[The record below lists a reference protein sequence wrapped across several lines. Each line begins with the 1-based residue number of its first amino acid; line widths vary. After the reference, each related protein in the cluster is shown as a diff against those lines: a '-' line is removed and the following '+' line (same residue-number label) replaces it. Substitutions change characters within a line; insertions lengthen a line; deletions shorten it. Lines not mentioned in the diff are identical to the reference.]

1 MGRICD
7 ERFGFER
14 KCVRC
19 CVSGPGLIVFNIPA
33 AEIPLGL
40 NSTEAFAL
48 IVPGLPK
55 TYPGGTVSI
64 VLSVRGSATTPP
76 S

>member
-1 MGRICD
+1 MTSALVLK
-7 ERFGFER
+7 ENN
-14 KCVRC
+14 VQC
-19 CVSGPGLIVFNIPA
+19 CVSAPGLIVFNIPA

-64 VLSVRGSATTPP
+64 VLSVRCSATTRVLFT
-76 S
+76 